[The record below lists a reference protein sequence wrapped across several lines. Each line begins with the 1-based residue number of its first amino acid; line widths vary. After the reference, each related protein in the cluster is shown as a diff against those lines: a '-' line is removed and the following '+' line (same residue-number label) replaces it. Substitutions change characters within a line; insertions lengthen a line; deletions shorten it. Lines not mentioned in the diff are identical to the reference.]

1 MKKKIAIVGSGISG
15 LCSGYLLH
23 KLHDITL
30 FEAAPTLGGHTATV
44 DVSQAGRD
52 YAIDTGFIVF
62 NDRTYPH
69 FLTLLE
75 QLGVACQPTQMSFS
89 VKSPDG
95 LEYNGH
101 NLDTL
106 FAQRRNLLCPRC
118 YRFVAEILRFN
129 RAAIGWL
136 ADGKHLPEGQ
146 GQEDRDGLTLG
157 DFLQAGHFSDY
168 FARHYI
174 LPMGAAIW
182 SSTLADMRAFPLGF
196 FLRFFANHGLLEVAN
211 RPQWYVIAGGSREYI
226 WPLTAGWRSQI
237 RLSCPV
243 LGILRVADGVVI
255 TSGEGEEHFD
265 EVILACHSDQAL
277 ALLGDASPAEIAIL
291 AGMPYQANDVWLHT
305 DASCLPS
312 RQKAWASW
320 NYQLDENEHGRP
332 LVSYNMNI
340 LQGVRSPAP
349 FCVSLNPVGRVD
361 ERKVLRRFVY
371 HHPVFN
377 QVAIASQQR
386 RGEICGQRHT
396 HFCGAYWYHGFHE
409 DGVRS
414 ALDVATRFGASL

>member
-15 LCSGYLLH
+15 LTAGFLLH
-23 KLHDITL
+23 KLHDVTL

-44 DVSQAGRD
+44 EVEQGGRG

-62 NDRTYPH
+62 NDRTYPN
-69 FLTLLE
+69 FLKLLARI
-75 QLGVACQPTQMSFS
+75 GVGRQPAEMSFS
-89 VKSPDG
+89 VKSPEG

-106 FAQRRNLLCPRC
+106 FAQRSNLLSPRF

-129 RAAIGWL
+129 REARAWL
-136 ADGKHLPEGQ
+136 ADGPQQ
-146 GQEDRDGLTLG
+146 GAGLALTLG
-157 DFLQAGHFSDY
+157 DFLQAGAFSDY

-182 SSTLADMRAFPLGF
+182 SSTLADMRAFPLSF

-211 RPQWYVIAGGSREYI
+211 RPQWYVIPGGSREYI
-226 WPLTAGWRSQI
+226 GPLTAGWQSRI
-237 RLSCPV
+237 RLACPV
-243 LGILRVADGVVI
+243 QGIRRQADGVLI
-255 TSGEGEEHFD
+255 QSSHGEERFD

-277 ALLGDASPAEIAIL
+277 TLLTDASDGERAIL
-291 AGMPYQANDVWLHT
+291 GAMPYQANDVWLHT
-305 DASCLPS
+305 DVSCLPV
-312 RQKAWASW
+312 RRKAWASW
-320 NYQLDENEHGRP
+320 NYRLGEDDGARP

-340 LQGVRSPAP
+340 LQGVSSPEP
-349 FCVSLNPVGRVD
+349 FCVSLNARGWVD

-377 QVAIASQQR
+377 QASITAQQQ
-386 RGEICGQRHT
+386 RGEICGRQHT
-396 HFCGAYWYHGFHE
+396 HFCGAYWYNGFHE

-414 ALDVATRFGASL
+414 ALDVARRFGAEL